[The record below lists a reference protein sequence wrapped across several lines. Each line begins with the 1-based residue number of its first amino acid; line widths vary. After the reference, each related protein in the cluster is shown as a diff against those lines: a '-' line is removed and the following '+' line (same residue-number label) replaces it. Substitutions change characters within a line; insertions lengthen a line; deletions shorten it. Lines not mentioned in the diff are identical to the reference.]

1 MPEGTKALPAN
12 ENDLLQRAR
21 RLDETALGAIF
32 DAFYEPLYRYIQ
44 RHLGH
49 DATAEDLTAEV
60 FRRFLE
66 QIAAGRGPTSHL
78 KAWLYRVAHNLMV
91 DELRRDKHRRHE
103 PLDEDLPASDPSVG
117 EQARQAAM
125 KRDLQHALLQLSP
138 KQQAVLT
145 LKFQQ
150 GLDNEEIARTLGMN
164 TGTVRALQQRGLR
177 ALQRLLQANGVLDE
191 EE

>member
-1 MPEGTKALPAN
+1 MPEGTEAPPTN
-12 ENDLLQRAR
+12 EHDLLQRAR
-21 RLDETALGAIF
+21 RLDESALGAIF
-32 DAFYEPLYRYIQ
+32 DAFYEPLYRYIH

-66 QIAAGRGPTSHL
+66 QIAAGNGPTSNL

-91 DELRRDKHRRHE
+91 DELRRGKHRRHE
-103 PLDEDLPASDPSVG
+103 PLDEDLPASEPPVG
-117 EQARQAAM
+117 EQAIQAAM

-150 GLDNEEIARTLGMN
+150 GLENEEIARALGMN

-177 ALQRLLQANGVLDE
+177 TLQRLLQANGVLEEDE
-191 EE
+191 